1 MAKFEITIINDPG
14 FCGKDAADIP
24 FVGGK
29 AVITDRR
36 FAEWFAQRPDIYG
49 VKEIKESKPKG
60 GKQPA
65 KEEAAKEETAKEETA
80 KGEQE

>member
-29 AVITDRR
+29 AVIDDRR

-65 KEEAAKEETAKEETA
+65 KEAAAEEEAVKEETA